1 VRNALS
7 QKQLKSVYNQVARRY
22 DFQHGFL
29 TARSDE
35 RGRRLVVMKTVR
47 QGDRVLDAG
56 PGTGSTALLAA
67 QKVGLQG
74 KVTLFDRSVG
84 MLAVARSKAVAR
96 GLQDRVEVYT
106 GDMVHLPFEDNSFD
120 VVVTTYS
127 LCPLY
132 DPARGIL
139 ELYRVV
145 QPGGRIG
152 AAHSTEPENSVVR
165 WLANQVESLVWYF
178 PWLSLGCRSVSV
190 LPVLEQA
197 GGNLLFKKNIG
208 VPLWPFV
215 VFVVEKP
222 TCE

>member
-1 VRNALS
+1 VRNALP
-7 QKQLKSVYNQVARRY
+7 QEQLKSIYNRVAKRY

-35 RGRRLVVMKTVR
+35 RGRRMVVMKTVR

-56 PGTGSTALLAA
+56 TGTGSTALLAA
-67 QKVGLQG
+67 QKVGSQG
-74 KVTLFDRSVG
+74 KVTLFDMSAG
-84 MLAVARSKAVAR
+84 MLAIARKRVATL
-96 GLQDRVEVYT
+96 GLQSRVELYT

-145 QPGGRIG
+145 KPGGRIG
-152 AAHSTEPENSVVR
+152 AAHSTNPENPLVK
-165 WLANQVESLVWYF
+165 WLADRVEGLVWYF
-178 PWLSLGCRSVSV
+178 PWLSLGCRSVAV

-197 GGNLLFKKNIG
+197 GGKLLFKKKIG

-222 TCE
+222 AP